1 MCFFVCDT
9 DFTFLIYN
17 SRRTVAILL
26 KFSGRKR
33 SSMENRSTKFRLPEV
48 VAMETVI
55 DSLFFF
61 NDRYLSRRLTYCLQI
76 LVMCYPKA

>member
-1 MCFFVCDT
+1 MLFVCDT
-9 DFTFLIYN
+9 DFSFFIYN

-33 SSMENRSTKFRLPEV
+33 SNMENIAAKFRRPEV

-55 DSLFFF
+55 DSLFFL
-61 NDRYLSRRLTYCLQI
+61 NDRYLSRRLIYCLEI
-76 LVMCYPKA
+76 LAICSPKA